1 MSCRTSGS
9 IESEVES
16 RWDGEGN
23 VGESDSKRARGLE
36 RERELLGGDADP
48 TL

>member
-9 IESEVES
+9 IES

-23 VGESDSKRARGLE
+23 VGESDSRRAGGSE
-36 RERELLGGDADP
+36 REGELLGDDAGH

>member
-23 VGESDSKRARGLE
+23 VGESDSRRVGGSV
-36 RERELLGGDADP
+36 REGDLLGGDANP

>member
-23 VGESDSKRARGLE
+23 VGESDSRKAGGSE
-36 RERELLGGDADP
+36 REGELLGGDAGH

>member
-1 MSCRTSGS
+1 MSCRTLGS

-16 RWDGEGN
+16 KWDGEGN
-23 VGESDSKRARGLE
+23 VGESDSRRAGGSE
-36 RERELLGGDADP
+36 REGELLGGDANP